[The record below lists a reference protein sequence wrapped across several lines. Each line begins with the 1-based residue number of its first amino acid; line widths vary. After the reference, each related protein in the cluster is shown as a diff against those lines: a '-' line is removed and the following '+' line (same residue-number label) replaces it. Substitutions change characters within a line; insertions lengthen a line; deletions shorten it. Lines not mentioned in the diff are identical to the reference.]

1 MLKVKLKIA
10 RRNNMTTSEIAKKL
24 GISRGTVSRVINNHP
39 NVKEETRKRVLE
51 ALKACNYI
59 PNEAARSLVMKRDF
73 RIAVV
78 VFSEPKFFWKQV
90 ECGVNSAHN
99 ELKSQ
104 GVKVEYFVTDIL
116 NPDEQLELL
125 KDLSKRGFDAIAVAP
140 NNPLL
145 LVEQI
150 DAISASNIPV
160 VIINV
165 DIPTANRLCY
175 VGCNYM
181 HSGSLACEIL
191 AKCMNYKGNVVILT
205 LQEQVIAIEQRVTGF
220 RHELSNYGG
229 IHIDQV
235 CRFNRLAEGV
245 YDEVYSILKNNPEI
259 NGIYVSFGALEQTA
273 QAVID
278 ANLVNKV
285 KVVGYDLSET
295 IYDYMKKG
303 AITATICHEPFNQGY
318 FAVKILHNYLRSG
331 KKPNS
336 TIMYTKLEA
345 IFATN
350 ASYYLNEHKHL
361 ELFHL

>member
-1 MLKVKLKIA
+1 
-10 RRNNMTTSEIAKKL
+10 MTTSEIAKKL

-39 NVKEETRKRVLE
+39 NVKEETRKKVLE
-51 ALKACNYI
+51 ALKASNYI
-59 PNEAARSLVMKRDF
+59 PNEAARALVMKRNF
-73 RIAVV
+73 KIAVV

-90 ECGVNSAHN
+90 EFGVNSAHN
-99 ELKSQ
+99 ELKPH

-116 NPDEQLELL
+116 KPDEQLELL
-125 KDLSKRGFDAIAVAP
+125 RDLPNQGFDAIAIAP

-150 DAISASNIPV
+150 DAISTSNIPV

-175 VGCNYM
+175 VGCNYI
-181 HSGSLACEIL
+181 HSGALACEIL
-191 AKCMNYKGNVVILT
+191 AKCMNYNGHVLILT
-205 LQEQVIAIEQRVTGF
+205 LQDQVIAIEQRVTGF
-220 RHELSNYGG
+220 RQELSNYRN
-229 IHIDQV
+229 IYIDQV
-235 CRFNRLAEGV
+235 SRFNRLAEGV
-245 YDEVYSILKNNPEI
+245 YDEVYSILNKNHEI

-278 ANLVNKV
+278 ANMVNKV
-285 KVVGYDLSET
+285 SVVGYDLSET

-331 KKPNS
+331 IMPS
-336 TIMYTKLEA
+336 SSIMYTKLEA
-345 IFATN
+345 IFSRN
-350 ASYYLNEHKHL
+350 ASYYLNEQKHL